1 MKSKKECDNGS
12 LYKLLNSDLIDESL
26 YIKYL
31 SIESEGI
38 TSTLI
43 NLSYNKKNIRKF
55 IPNILHEIISIY
67 YMKNKGYEYIS
78 KFLISI

>member
-1 MKSKKECDNGS
+1 MKSIKECDNGS